1 MCNQSSTPPRLAALL
16 LAGISATY
24 AVGLMFSQPWDRSGI
39 GWALLQVWVS
49 SIPFVFL
56 LVALTVLFQR
66 LRDRNAWVM
75 ALMFCGFMSLM
86 NPGAAGASPAFPGFM
101 MAYRMTLLMMAPG
114 LFGFFFLVF
123 PARSRLDELAPW
135 LKWLL
140 VGFGAFL
147 FLTGAPWRPLLGQPF
162 SGNFAGESIL
172 SGRLALWRA
181 YGVFGQVFLGI
192 GVGILALI
200 GHAARAASSEVRRKA
215 RVLAWGTVAGIA
227 PALVIAA
234 VEVVGSVPDWLGAC
248 ALLALPLMPLAFAY
262 AVVKHRVMAVPVL
275 VQRGARYLLV
285 QRGLAVVSVASS
297 LAVAVALAVLA
308 QRWLPAGS
316 DVGLPVA
323 VVAAGLL
330 GVGVARAGERV
341 ERRITDRIDRAFF
354 PERYEARRALEE
366 LADRTRTARDRPA
379 LAALLQ
385 AMLRSAF
392 RPVSLAVYLED
403 PAGRLAAADLRECP
417 GTLARD
423 AGALAAL
430 ASRARPAVLP
440 PPGVDDAADELHRML
455 APLQPECLA
464 PMVDRNGRLVGV
476 VALGGRQ
483 SEEPYSGEDIRLL
496 TVVSLQSALTV
507 QTICLS
513 EEMAARIEAERRA
526 EHEVEIAKEVQRQ
539 LLPAAAPVLS
549 GFACAGECIQAK
561 SVGGDYYDFVELGA
575 DRMAFVLADVSGKGI
590 AAALLMANLQATL
603 RSQYASGAG
612 DPARVLERTNRLF
625 FDSTPGNRY
634 ATLFLAEFSQAT
646 RELRYVN
653 CGHVPPVLARADG
666 AIETLEPTATVIGL
680 FDDWFGESAVAV
692 LEPGD
697 TLIVC
702 SDGVTEALSDDE
714 EEYGDHRLRDAIA
727 AHCGLPV
734 PELVATLQTSV
745 QQFAGAVQSDDLTLL
760 VARALPLPA
769 AAVDAAGATATSTVS
784 VCSSRAGPRSRP

>member
-1 MCNQSSTPPRLAALL
+1 MSNESSTLPRLAALM
-16 LAGISATY
+16 LAGVSGTYAIGLMLSQTWERTSFAWTLLPLWISA
-24 AVGLMFSQPWDRSGI
+24 
-39 GWALLQVWVS
+39 
-49 SIPFVFL
+49 IPLVFL
-56 LVALTVLFQR
+56 LVALTVLFHR
-66 LRDRNAWVM
+66 LLDRNAWVM
-75 ALMFCGFMSLM
+75 ALMFCGFMSLFA
-86 NPGAAGASPAFPGFM
+86 PQAAGGSPVLPGFM

-114 LFGFFFLVF
+114 LFAFFFLVF
-123 PARSRLDELAPW
+123 PARSRLDERAPW

-140 VGFGAFL
+140 VGFGAVL
-147 FLTGAPWRPLLGQPF
+147 VLTAGPWRPLLGQPF
-162 SGNFAGESIL
+162 SNNLAGETIL

-181 YGVFGQVFLGI
+181 YGVFGNVFLGI
-192 GVGILALI
+192 AVGILALV
-200 GHAARAASSEVRRKA
+200 GHAVSSPTSEIRRKA

-227 PALVIAA
+227 PALSVAA
-234 VEVVGSVPDWLGAC
+234 VELAGPVPDWLGAG
-248 ALLALPLMPLAFAY
+248 ALLALPLMPLSFAY

-285 QRGLAVVSVASS
+285 QRGLAVASVASS
-297 LAVAVALAVLA
+297 LVVAVVLAMLA
-308 QRWLPAGS
+308 QRWLPAGA

-330 GVGVARAGERV
+330 GVGVARAGAGV

-366 LADRTRTARDRPA
+366 LADRTRTAEDRPA
-379 LAALLQ
+379 LASLLE

-403 PAGRLAAADLRECP
+403 PDGRLAAGGPPEGP
-417 GTLARD
+417 GVLARD

-440 PPGVDDAADELHRML
+440 PPGVDDAADELHRLL

-496 TVVSLQSALTV
+496 RVVSLQSALTV

-539 LLPAAAPVLS
+539 LLPAAAPALP
-549 GFACAGECIQAK
+549 GFACAGACIQAK
-561 SVGGDYYDFVELGA
+561 SVGGDYYDFVELGGE
-575 DRMAFVLADVSGKGI
+575 RIAFLLADVSGKGI

-603 RSQYASGAG
+603 RSQYAGGAD
-612 DPARVLERTNRLF
+612 DPAKLLERANRLF
-625 FDSTPGNRY
+625 FASTPGNRY
-634 ATLFLAEFSQAT
+634 ATLFLAEFDRAT
-646 RELRYVN
+646 HELRYVN
-653 CGHVPPVLARADG
+653 CGHVPPVLARAGG
-666 AIETLEPTATVIGL
+666 AVETLDATGTVIGL
-680 FDDWFGESAVAV
+680 FEDWFGDSAVTA

-697 TLIVC
+697 TLVVC

-714 EEYGDHRLRDAIA
+714 EEYGEDRFRDAVA
-727 AHCGLPV
+727 ARRGLAV
-734 PELVATLQTSV
+734 PEMLVAVQTEV
-745 QQFAGAVQSDDLTLL
+745 QRFAGAVQSDDLTLL
-760 VARALPLPA
+760 VARAT
-769 AAVDAAGATATSTVS
+769 GS
-784 VCSSRAGPRSRP
+784 

>member
-1 MCNQSSTPPRLAALL
+1 MRNPSPTLPRLAALL
-16 LAGISATY
+16 LAGVSATY
-24 AVGLMFSQPWDRSGI
+24 AVGLMFSQSWDRSGI
-39 GWALLQVWVS
+39 GWAFFQVWVG
-49 SIPFVFL
+49 SIPLVFL

-66 LRDRNAWVM
+66 LQDRNAWVM

-86 NPGAAGASPAFPGFM
+86 NPGVAGASPALPGFM

-123 PARSRLDELAPW
+123 PARSRLDEAAPW

-147 FLTGAPWRPLLGQPF
+147 VLTGAPWRPLLGQPF
-162 SGNFAGESIL
+162 SGNLAGESIL

-192 GVGILALI
+192 GVGILAMI
-200 GHAARAASSEVRRKA
+200 AHAARAASSEVRRKA

-234 VEVVGSVPDWLGAC
+234 VEVVGPVPDWLGAC
-248 ALLALPLMPLAFAY
+248 ALLAFPLMPLSFAY
-262 AVVKHRVMAVPVL
+262 AVVRHRVMAVPVL
-275 VQRGARYLLV
+275 VQHGARYLLV
-285 QRGLAVVSVASS
+285 QRGLAVASVASS
-297 LAVAVALAVLA
+297 LVVAVALAMLA
-308 QRWLPAGS
+308 QRWLPPGS

-330 GVGVARAGERV
+330 GVGVARAGARV

-354 PERYEARRALEE
+354 PDRYEARRALEE
-366 LADRTRTARDRPA
+366 LADRTRTAEDRPA
-379 LAALLQ
+379 LASLLQ

-392 RPVSLAVYLED
+392 RPVSVAVYLED
-403 PAGRLAAADLRECP
+403 PDGRLAAADLPEGP
-417 GTLARD
+417 GVLARD
-423 AGALAAL
+423 AAALAAL
-430 ASRARPAVLP
+430 ASGARPAVLP
-440 PPGVDDAADELHRML
+440 PPGIDDAADELHRML
-455 APLQPECLA
+455 APLRPECLV

-483 SEEPYSGEDIRLL
+483 SEEPYSGDDIRLL

-539 LLPAAAPVLS
+539 LLPAVAPALP
-549 GFACAGECIQAK
+549 GFECAGECIQAK
-561 SVGGDYYDFVELGA
+561 SVGGDYYDFIELGA
-575 DRMAFVLADVSGKGI
+575 DRIAFLLADVSGKGI

-603 RSQYASGAG
+603 RSQYAGGAD
-612 DPARVLERTNRLF
+612 DPARMLERANRLF
-625 FDSTPGNRY
+625 FASTPGNRY
-634 ATLFLAEFSQAT
+634 ATLFLAEFNQAT

-653 CGHVPPVLARADG
+653 CGHVPPVLARAGG
-666 AIETLEPTATVIGL
+666 AIETLDATGTVIGL
-680 FDDWFGESAVAV
+680 FEDWFGESAVTV
-692 LEPGD
+692 LDPGD
-697 TLIVC
+697 TLVVC

-714 EEYGDHRLRDAIA
+714 EEYGEDRLRDAVA
-727 AHCGLPV
+727 AHRGLAV
-734 PELVATLQTSV
+734 PELVRTLQTSV
-745 QQFAGAVQSDDLTLL
+745 QRFAGAVQSDDLTLL
-760 VARALPLPA
+760 VARATAPVA
-769 AAVDAAGATATSTVS
+769 QAAGGIATD
-784 VCSSRAGPRSRP
+784 P

>member
-1 MCNQSSTPPRLAALL
+1 MRNPSSTLPRLAALL
-16 LAGISATY
+16 LAGVSATY
-24 AVGLMFSQPWDRSGI
+24 AAGLMFSQSWDRSGV
-39 GWALLQVWVS
+39 GWALLQIWVGS
-49 SIPFVFL
+49 VPPVFL

-66 LRDRNAWVM
+66 LHDRNAWVM

-86 NPGAAGASPAFPGFM
+86 NPVAAGVSPAFRGFM
-101 MAYRMTLLMMAPG
+101 TAYRLTLLMMAPG

-140 VGFGAFL
+140 VGFGACL
-147 FLTGAPWRPLLGQPF
+147 VLTGAPWRPFIGQPF
-162 SGNFAGESIL
+162 SGDFAGESIL
-172 SGRLALWRA
+172 SGRLVLWRA
-181 YGVFGQVFLGI
+181 YGVFGNVFLGI

-227 PALVIAA
+227 PTLVIAV

-248 ALLALPLMPLAFAY
+248 ALLAFPLMPLSFAY

-275 VQRGARYLLV
+275 VRRGARYLLV
-285 QRGLAVVSVASS
+285 RRGLAVASVASS
-297 LAVAVALAVLA
+297 LVVAVALAMLA
-308 QRWLPAGS
+308 QRWQPAGFG
-316 DVGLPVA
+316 VGLPVA

-330 GVGVARAGERV
+330 GVGVARAGAGV

-354 PERYEARRALEE
+354 RDRYEARRALEE
-366 LADRTRTARDRPA
+366 LADRTRTAKDRPA
-379 LAALLQ
+379 LASLLQ

-392 RPVSLAVYLED
+392 RPVSLAVYIED
-403 PAGRLAAADLRECP
+403 PAGRLAAADLPEGP
-417 GTLARD
+417 GVLARD

-539 LLPAAAPVLS
+539 LLPAGAPILP
-549 GFACAGECIQAK
+549 GLACAAECIQAK

-575 DRMAFVLADVSGKGI
+575 ERLAFVLADVSGKGI

-603 RSQYASGAG
+603 RSQYAGGAD
-612 DPARVLERTNRLF
+612 DPARMLERANRLF
-625 FDSTPGNRY
+625 FASTPGNRY
-634 ATLFLAEFSQAT
+634 ATLFLAEFHQAT

-653 CGHVPPVLARADG
+653 CGHVPPVLARAGG
-666 AIETLEPTATVIGL
+666 AVETLDATGTVIGL
-680 FDDWFGESAVAV
+680 FEDWFGESAATV

-697 TLIVC
+697 TLVVC
-702 SDGVTEALSDDE
+702 SDGVTEALSNDE
-714 EEYGDHRLRDAIA
+714 EEYGEDRLRDVVA
-727 AHCGLPV
+727 ARRGLAV
-734 PELVATLQTSV
+734 PELLAGLRTSV
-745 QQFAGAVQSDDLTLL
+745 Q
-760 VARALPLPA
+760 
-769 AAVDAAGATATSTVS
+769 
-784 VCSSRAGPRSRP
+784 

>member
-1 MCNQSSTPPRLAALL
+1 MRNQSSTPPRLAALL

-24 AVGLMFSQPWDRSGI
+24 AFGLMFSQPWDRSGI
-39 GWALLQVWVS
+39 GWSLLQIWVS
-49 SIPFVFL
+49 SIPLVFL

-66 LRDRNAWVM
+66 LQDRNAWVM

-86 NPGAAGASPAFPGFM
+86 NPGAAGASPALPGFM
-101 MAYRMTLLMMAPG
+101 MAYRMTLLMMAPA

-140 VGFGAFL
+140 VGFGAL
-147 FLTGAPWRPLLGQPF
+147 LVLTGAPWRPLLGQQF
-162 SGNFAGESIL
+162 SASFAGESIL
-172 SGRLALWRA
+172 SGRLALWRT
-181 YGVFGQVFLGI
+181 YGVFGLVFLGI

-215 RVLAWGTVAGIA
+215 RVLTWGTVAGIA

-248 ALLALPLMPLAFAY
+248 ALLAFPLMPLAFAY

-275 VQRGARYLLV
+275 VQRSARYLLV
-285 QRGLAVVSVASS
+285 QRGLAVVSVTSS

-308 QRWLPAGS
+308 QRWLPTGS
-316 DVGLPVA
+316 DMGLPVA
-323 VVAAGLL
+323 VVAVGLL
-330 GVGVARAGERV
+330 GVGVARAGARV
-341 ERRITDRIDRAFF
+341 ERRITDRLDRAFF

-366 LADRTRTARDRPA
+366 LADRTRTAEDRPA
-379 LAALLQ
+379 LASLLQ

-403 PAGRLAAADLRECP
+403 PAGRLAAADLPEGP

-423 AGALAAL
+423 AVALAAL

-440 PPGVDDAADELHRML
+440 PPGVDDAADKLHRML

-464 PMVDRNGRLVGV
+464 PMVDRNGRLVGL
-476 VALGGRQ
+476 VALGGRE

-526 EHEVEIAKEVQRQ
+526 EHEVEIAKQVQRQ
-539 LLPAAAPVLS
+539 LLPAGAPVLS
-549 GFACAGECIQAK
+549 GLACAGECIQAK
-561 SVGGDYYDFVELGA
+561 SVGGDYYDFVELGV
-575 DRMAFVLADVSGKGI
+575 DRTAFALVDVSGKGI

-603 RSQYASGAG
+603 RSQYASGAS
-612 DPARVLERTNRLF
+612 DPARMLERANRLF

-680 FDDWFGESAVAV
+680 FEDWFGESASTV

-714 EEYGDHRLRDAIA
+714 EEYGDDRLRDAIA
-727 AHCGLPV
+727 VHRGLAV
-734 PELVATLQTSV
+734 PELLATLQTSV
-745 QQFAGAVQSDDLTLL
+745 QQFAGAVQSDDRTLL
-760 VARALPLPA
+760 VVRALPLPA
-769 AAVDAAGATATSTVS
+769 AAVEAAGATEQVPVS
-784 VCSSRAGPRSRP
+784 VCSSRAGPRSRT

>member
-1 MCNQSSTPPRLAALL
+1 MRNQSSTLPRLAALL
-16 LAGISATY
+16 LAGVSATY
-24 AVGLMFSQPWDRSGI
+24 AVGLMFSQTWDRSGI
-39 GWALLQVWVS
+39 GWTLLQVWVS
-49 SIPFVFL
+49 SIPLIFV

-66 LRDRNAWVM
+66 LRDRDAWVM

-86 NPGAAGASPAFPGFM
+86 NPGVAGASPALPGFM
-101 MAYRMTLLMMAPG
+101 MAYRMTLLFMAPG

-123 PARSRLDELAPW
+123 PARSPIDERAPW

-140 VGFGAFL
+140 VGFGAVL
-147 FLTGAPWRPLLGQPF
+147 VLTGAPWRPLLGQPV
-162 SGNFAGESIL
+162 SSNLAGETIL
-172 SGRLALWRA
+172 SGWLALARA
-181 YGVFGQVFLGI
+181 YGLFGSIFLGT

-200 GHAARAASSEVRRKA
+200 EHAARSASSEARRKA

-227 PALVIAA
+227 PALLIAV
-234 VEVVGSVPDWLGAC
+234 VELVGPVPDWLGAG
-248 ALLALPLMPLAFAY
+248 ALLAFPLMPLSFAY

-285 QRGLAVVSVASS
+285 QRGLAVASVLSS
-297 LAVAVALAVLA
+297 LAVAVVLAMLA

-330 GVGVARAGERV
+330 GVGVARAGARV

-354 PERYEARRALEE
+354 PDRYEARRALEE
-366 LADRTRTARDRPA
+366 LADRTRTAEDRPA
-379 LAALLQ
+379 LASLLQ

-392 RPVSLAVYLED
+392 RPLSLAVYLED
-403 PAGRLAAADLRECP
+403 PEGRLAAGDLPEGP
-417 GTLARD
+417 GTLARG
-423 AGALAAL
+423 AGALVTL

-440 PPGVDDAADELHRML
+440 PPGIDDAADELHRML
-455 APLQPECLA
+455 APLRPECLV
-464 PMVDRNGRLVGV
+464 PLVDRNGRLVGV
-476 VALGGRQ
+476 VVLGGRQ

-539 LLPAAAPVLS
+539 LLPARAPALS
-549 GFACAGECIQAK
+549 GFACAGACIQAK

-575 DRMAFVLADVSGKGI
+575 DRVAFVLADVSGKGI

-612 DPARVLERTNRLF
+612 DPAGLLERANRLF
-625 FDSTPGNRY
+625 FASTPGNRY
-634 ATLFLAEFSQAT
+634 ATLFLAEFNQAT
-646 RELRYVN
+646 RELHYVN
-653 CGHVPPVLARADG
+653 CGHVPPVLARSGG
-666 AIETLEPTATVIGL
+666 AIETLDATATVIGL
-680 FDDWFGESAVAV
+680 FEDWFGESAVTV

-697 TLIVC
+697 TLVVC
-702 SDGVTEALSDDE
+702 SDGVTEAFSDDE
-714 EEYGDHRLRDAIA
+714 EEYGEDRFRDAVS
-727 AHCGLPV
+727 AHRGLAV
-734 PELVATLQTSV
+734 PELLATLQTSV

-760 VARALPLPA
+760 VARAVPPA
-769 AAVDAAGATATSTVS
+769 PPPGAGATAAD
-784 VCSSRAGPRSRP
+784 REGLR

>member
-1 MCNQSSTPPRLAALL
+1 MSNESSTLPRLAALV
-16 LAGISATY
+16 LAGVSGTYAIGLMLSQTWERTSFAWTLLPLWISA
-24 AVGLMFSQPWDRSGI
+24 
-39 GWALLQVWVS
+39 
-49 SIPFVFL
+49 IPLVFL

-75 ALMFCGFMSLM
+75 ALMFCGFMSLFA
-86 NPGAAGASPAFPGFM
+86 PQAAGGSPVLPGFM

-114 LFGFFFLVF
+114 LFAFFFLVF
-123 PARSRLDELAPW
+123 PDRSRLDERVPR

-140 VGFGAFL
+140 VGLGAVL
-147 FLTGAPWRPLLGQPF
+147 VLTAGPWRLLLGQPF
-162 SGNFAGESIL
+162 SNNLARETIL
-172 SGRLALWRA
+172 PDSLALWRA
-181 YGVFGQVFLGI
+181 YGVFGNIFLGI
-192 GVGILALI
+192 AVGIVALI
-200 GHAARAASSEVRRKA
+200 GHAAGAASPEVRRKA

-227 PALVIAA
+227 PALSVAVVEVAGPVPEWLAA
-234 VEVVGSVPDWLGAC
+234 V
-248 ALLALPLMPLAFAY
+248 ALLALPLMPLSFAY
-262 AVVKHRVMAVPVL
+262 AVVRHRVMAVPVL

-285 QRGLAVVSVASS
+285 QRGLAVASIVSS
-297 LAVAVALAVLA
+297 LAVAVVLAVLA

-316 DVGLPVA
+316 EVGLPVA

-330 GVGVARAGERV
+330 GVGVARAGARV

-366 LADRTRTARDRPA
+366 LADRTRTAEDRPA
-379 LAALLQ
+379 LASLLE

-403 PAGRLAAADLRECP
+403 PDGRLAAADLPDGP
-417 GTLARD
+417 GVLARD

-430 ASRARPAVLP
+430 TTRARPAVLP
-440 PPGVDDAADELHRML
+440 PPGVDDAADELHGLL

-539 LLPAAAPVLS
+539 LLPAVAPALP
-549 GFACAGECIQAK
+549 GFACAGACIQAK
-561 SVGGDYYDFVELGA
+561 SVGGDYYDFVELGG
-575 DRMAFVLADVSGKGI
+575 DRIAFLLADVSGKGI

-603 RSQYASGAG
+603 RSQYAGGAD
-612 DPARVLERTNRLF
+612 DPARLLERANRLF
-625 FDSTPGNRY
+625 FASTPGNRY
-634 ATLFLAEFSQAT
+634 ATLFLAEFDRAT
-646 RELRYVN
+646 SELRYVN
-653 CGHVPPVLARADG
+653 CGHVPPVLARAGG
-666 AIETLEPTATVIGL
+666 AVETLDATGTVIGL
-680 FDDWFGESAVAV
+680 FEDWFGDSAVTV

-697 TLIVC
+697 TLVVC

-714 EEYGDHRLRDAIA
+714 EEYGEDRFREAVAVHR
-727 AHCGLPV
+727 GLAV
-734 PELVATLQTSV
+734 PELLAALQTEV

-760 VARALPLPA
+760 VARATVPA
-769 AAVDAAGATATSTVS
+769 EPVADSQS
-784 VCSSRAGPRSRP
+784 D

>member
-1 MCNQSSTPPRLAALL
+1 MRNQSSTPPRLAALL

-24 AVGLMFSQPWDRSGI
+24 AFGLMFSQPWDRSGI
-39 GWALLQVWVS
+39 GWSLLQIWVS
-49 SIPFVFL
+49 SIPLVFL

-66 LRDRNAWVM
+66 LQDRNAWVM

-86 NPGAAGASPAFPGFM
+86 NPGAAGASPALPGFM

-147 FLTGAPWRPLLGQPF
+147 VLTGAPWRPLLGQQF
-162 SGNFAGESIL
+162 SASFTGESIL
-172 SGRLALWRA
+172 SGRLALWRT
-181 YGVFGQVFLGI
+181 YGVFGLVFLGI

-200 GHAARAASSEVRRKA
+200 GHATRAASSEVRRKA
-215 RVLAWGTVAGIA
+215 RVLTWGTVAGIA

-248 ALLALPLMPLAFAY
+248 ALLAFPLMPLAFAY

-275 VQRGARYLLV
+275 VQRSARYLLV

-297 LAVAVALAVLA
+297 LAVAVGLAVLA
-308 QRWLPAGS
+308 QRWLPTGS
-316 DVGLPVA
+316 DAGLPVA
-323 VVAAGLL
+323 VVAVGLL
-330 GVGVARAGERV
+330 GVGVARAGARV

-366 LADRTRTARDRPA
+366 LADRTRTAEDRPA
-379 LAALLQ
+379 LASLLQ

-403 PAGRLAAADLRECP
+403 PAGRLAAADLPEGP

-440 PPGVDDAADELHRML
+440 PPGVDDVADELHRML

-476 VALGGRQ
+476 VALGGRE

-526 EHEVEIAKEVQRQ
+526 EHEVEIAKQVQRQ
-539 LLPAAAPVLS
+539 LLPAGAPVLS
-549 GFACAGECIQAK
+549 GLACAGECIQAK
-561 SVGGDYYDFVELGA
+561 SVGGDFYDFVELGGGPHGVRTRRCLRQGHRGGA
-575 DRMAFVLADVSGKGI
+575 AHGQSAGDAAQPVRERGRRSGLDAGASEPSLLRLDPRQPLRHAFPRRVQSGDPQ
-590 AAALLMANLQATL
+590 AAL
-603 RSQYASGAG
+603 
-612 DPARVLERTNRLF
+612 
-625 FDSTPGNRY
+625 
-634 ATLFLAEFSQAT
+634 
-646 RELRYVN
+646 RELRPRTAGAGARRRRHRDAGADRHRDRSVR
-653 CGHVPPVLARADG
+653 GLVRRVGVDGARAGRYADRLQRRGDRGVERRRGRVRRRPPARRHRRPPRPRRPRAAGHPPDLG
-666 AIETLEPTATVIGL
+666 A
-680 FDDWFGESAVAV
+680 AVRRRGS
-692 LEPGD
+692 ERRP
-697 TLIVC
+697 
-702 SDGVTEALSDDE
+702 
-714 EEYGDHRLRDAIA
+714 DA
-727 AHCGLPV
+727 
-734 PELVATLQTSV
+734 
-745 QQFAGAVQSDDLTLL
+745 
-760 VARALPLPA
+760 ARRARPA
-769 AAVDAAGATATSTVS
+769 AARGRRGGRRCDRTSTVS

>member
-1 MCNQSSTPPRLAALL
+1 MSNESSTLPRLAALA
-16 LAGISATY
+16 LAGVSGTY
-24 AVGLMFSQPWDRSGI
+24 AVGLMLSQTWERTSFA
-39 GWALLQVWVS
+39 WTLLPLWIS
-49 SIPFVFL
+49 AIPLVFL

-75 ALMFCGFMSLM
+75 ALMFCGFMSLFA
-86 NPGAAGASPAFPGFM
+86 PQAAGGSPVFPGFM

-114 LFGFFFLVF
+114 LFAFFFLVF
-123 PARSRLDELAPW
+123 PDRSRLDERAPW

-140 VGFGAFL
+140 VGLGAVL
-147 FLTGAPWRPLLGQPF
+147 VLTAGPWRPLLGQPF
-162 SGNFAGESIL
+162 SNNLAGETIL
-172 SGRLALWRA
+172 PDSLALWRA
-181 YGVFGQVFLGI
+181 YGVFGNIFVGI
-192 GVGILALI
+192 AVGILALI
-200 GHAARAASSEVRRKA
+200 GHAAGAASPEVRRKA

-227 PALVIAA
+227 PALSVAV
-234 VEVVGSVPDWLGAC
+234 VEVAGAVPDWLGAG
-248 ALLALPLMPLAFAY
+248 ALLALPLMPLSFAY

-285 QRGLAVVSVASS
+285 QRGLAVASVASS
-297 LAVAVALAVLA
+297 LVVAVVLAMLA

-330 GVGVARAGERV
+330 GVGVARAGARV

-366 LADRTRTARDRPA
+366 LADRTRTAEDRPA
-379 LAALLQ
+379 LASLLE

-392 RPVSLAVYLED
+392 RPVSLAVYLEGPD
-403 PAGRLAAADLRECP
+403 GRLAAADLPEGP
-417 GTLARD
+417 GVLARD

-430 ASRARPAVLP
+430 ASRARPAVVP
-440 PPGVDDAADELHRML
+440 PPGVDDTADELHRLL

-513 EEMAARIEAERRA
+513 EEMAARVEAERRA

-539 LLPAAAPVLS
+539 LLPAAAPALP
-549 GFACAGECIQAK
+549 GFACAGACIQAK
-561 SVGGDYYDFVELGA
+561 SVGGDYYDFVELGG
-575 DRMAFVLADVSGKGI
+575 DRIAFLLADVSGKGI

-603 RSQYASGAG
+603 RSQYAGGAD
-612 DPARVLERTNRLF
+612 DPARLLERANRLF
-625 FDSTPGNRY
+625 FASTPGNRY
-634 ATLFLAEFSQAT
+634 ATLFLAEFDRAT

-653 CGHVPPVLARADG
+653 CGHVPPVLARAG
-666 AIETLEPTATVIGL
+666 GVVETLDATGTVIGL
-680 FDDWFGESAVAV
+680 FEDWFGESAVTA

-697 TLIVC
+697 TLVVC

-714 EEYGDHRLRDAIA
+714 EEYGEDRFRDAVA
-727 AHCGLPV
+727 AHRGLAV
-734 PELVATLQTSV
+734 PELLAAVQAEV

-760 VARALPLPA
+760 VARATVPSV
-769 AAVDAAGATATSTVS
+769 AVADGERAT
-784 VCSSRAGPRSRP
+784 GP

>member
-1 MCNQSSTPPRLAALL
+1 MSHQSPALPRLAALL
-16 LAGISATY
+16 LAGVSGTY
-24 AVGLMFSQPWDRSGI
+24 AVGLMFSQAWDRSGI

-49 SIPFVFL
+49 SVPLVFL
-56 LVALTVLFQR
+56 LVALAVLFQR

-86 NPGAAGASPAFPGFM
+86 NPGAAGASPALPGFM
-101 MAYRMTLLMMAPG
+101 MAYRLTLMMMAPG

-140 VGFGAFL
+140 VGLGAFL
-147 FLTGAPWRPLLGQPF
+147 VLTAGPWRPLLGQPV
-162 SGNFAGESIL
+162 SNNLTGVTIL
-172 SGRLALWRA
+172 SGWPALWRA
-181 YGVFGQVFLGI
+181 YGVLAHVFLGI

-200 GHAARAASSEVRRKA
+200 GHAAGAASSEVRRKA

-227 PALVIAA
+227 PALLLAA
-234 VEVVGSVPDWLGAC
+234 VELAGRVPDWLAAI
-248 ALLALPLMPLAFAY
+248 ALLALPLMPLSFAY
-262 AVVKHRVMAVPVL
+262 AVVRHRVMAVPVL

-285 QRGLAVVSVASS
+285 QRGLAVASVASS
-297 LAVAVALAVLA
+297 LGVAVVLAMLA

-330 GVGVARAGERV
+330 GVGVARAGARV

-366 LADRTRTARDRPA
+366 LADRTRTAEDRPA
-379 LAALLQ
+379 LASLLE

-403 PAGRLAAADLRECP
+403 PDGRLAAADLPEGP
-417 GTLARD
+417 GVLARD

-430 ASRARPAVLP
+430 ATRARPAVLP
-440 PPGVDDAADELHRML
+440 PPGVDDAADELHRLL

-476 VALGGRQ
+476 VALGGRR

-539 LLPAAAPVLS
+539 LLPAAAPALP
-549 GFACAGECIQAK
+549 GFACAGACIQAK
-561 SVGGDYYDFVELGA
+561 SVGGDYYDFVELGGG
-575 DRMAFVLADVSGKGI
+575 RIAFLLADVSGKGI

-603 RSQYASGAG
+603 RSQYAGGAD
-612 DPARVLERTNRLF
+612 DPARLLERANRLF
-625 FDSTPGNRY
+625 FASTPGNRY
-634 ATLFLAEFSQAT
+634 ATLFLAEFDRAT

-653 CGHVPPVLARADG
+653 CGHVPPVLARSGG
-666 AIETLEPTATVIGL
+666 AVETLDATGTVIGL
-680 FDDWFGESAVAV
+680 FEDWFGDSAVTA
-692 LEPGD
+692 LDPGD
-697 TLIVC
+697 TLVVC

-714 EEYGDHRLRDAIA
+714 EEYGEDRFLDAVA
-727 AHCGLPV
+727 AHRGLAV
-734 PELVATLQTSV
+734 PELLAAVQTEV

-760 VARALPLPA
+760 VARATVPA
-769 AAVDAAGATATSTVS
+769 EPVADSQS
-784 VCSSRAGPRSRP
+784 D

>member
-1 MCNQSSTPPRLAALL
+1 MSNESSTLPRLAALL
-16 LAGISATY
+16 LAGVSGTY
-24 AVGLMFSQPWDRSGI
+24 AVGLMLSQTWERTSFA
-39 GWALLQVWVS
+39 WTLLPLWIS
-49 SIPFVFL
+49 AIPLVFL

-75 ALMFCGFMSLM
+75 ALMFCGFMSLFA
-86 NPGAAGASPAFPGFM
+86 PQAAGGSPVLPGFM

-114 LFGFFFLVF
+114 LFAFFFLVF
-123 PARSRLDELAPW
+123 PARSRLDERAPG
-135 LKWLL
+135 LKWLF
-140 VGFGAFL
+140 VGLGAFL
-147 FLTGAPWRPLLGQPF
+147 VLTAGPWRPLLGQPF
-162 SGNFAGESIL
+162 SNNLAGETIL
-172 SGRLALWRA
+172 PDSLALWRA
-181 YGVFGQVFLGI
+181 YGVFGNVFLGI
-192 GVGILALI
+192 AVGSLALI
-200 GHAARAASSEVRRKA
+200 GHAAGAASPEVRRKA

-227 PALVIAA
+227 PALSVAA
-234 VEVVGSVPDWLGAC
+234 VELAGPVPDWLAAV
-248 ALLALPLMPLAFAY
+248 ALLALPLMPLSFAY
-262 AVVKHRVMAVPVL
+262 AVVRHRVMAVPVL

-285 QRGLAVVSVASS
+285 QRGLAVASVGSS
-297 LAVAVALAVLA
+297 LVVAVVLAMLA

-330 GVGVARAGERV
+330 GVGVARAGARV

-366 LADRTRTARDRPA
+366 LADRTRTAEDRPA
-379 LAALLQ
+379 LASLLE

-403 PAGRLAAADLRECP
+403 PDGRLAAGGPPEGP
-417 GTLARD
+417 GVLARD
-423 AGALAAL
+423 AAALAAL

-440 PPGVDDAADELHRML
+440 PPGVDDAADELHRLL

-483 SEEPYSGEDIRLL
+483 SEEPYSGEDMRLL

-539 LLPAAAPVLS
+539 LLPAAAPARP
-549 GFACAGECIQAK
+549 GFACAGACIQAK
-561 SVGGDYYDFVELGA
+561 SVGGDYYDFVELGGE
-575 DRMAFVLADVSGKGI
+575 RIAFLLADVSGKGI

-603 RSQYASGAG
+603 RSQYAGGAD
-612 DPARVLERTNRLF
+612 DPARLLERANRLF
-625 FDSTPGNRY
+625 FASTPGNRY
-634 ATLFLAEFSQAT
+634 ATLFLAEFDRAT

-653 CGHVPPVLARADG
+653 CGHVPPVLARAGG
-666 AIETLEPTATVIGL
+666 AVETLDATGTVIGL
-680 FDDWFGESAVAV
+680 FEDWFGDSAVTA

-697 TLIVC
+697 TLVVC

-714 EEYGDHRLRDAIA
+714 EEYGEDRFRDAVA
-727 AHCGLPV
+727 ARRGLAV
-734 PELVATLQTSV
+734 PELLAAVQTEV

-760 VARALPLPA
+760 VARVTVPSE
-769 AAVDAAGATATSTVS
+769 AVADGGNATD
-784 VCSSRAGPRSRP
+784 P

>member
-1 MCNQSSTPPRLAALL
+1 MRNPSSTLPRLAALL
-16 LAGISATY
+16 LAAVSATY
-24 AVGLMFSQPWDRSGI
+24 AVGLMFSQSWDGSGV
-39 GWALLQVWVS
+39 GWALLRVWVS
-49 SIPFVFL
+49 LIPLVFL

-66 LRDRNAWVM
+66 LHDRNAWVM

-86 NPGAAGASPAFPGFM
+86 NPGAAGASPALPDFM
-101 MAYRMTLLMMAPG
+101 MAYRLTLLMMAPG

-140 VGFGAFL
+140 VGLGAL
-147 FLTGAPWRPLLGQPF
+147 LVLTGAPWRPLLGQPF
-162 SGNFAGESIL
+162 SGNLAGETML

-181 YGVFGQVFLGI
+181 WGVFGNVVLGT
-192 GVGILALI
+192 GVGVLALV
-200 GHAARAASSEVRRKA
+200 GHAVQAASSEVRRKA
-215 RVLAWGTVAGIA
+215 RVLAWGTVAAIA
-227 PALVIAA
+227 PALVVA
-234 VEVVGSVPDWLGAC
+234 VVELVGSVPDWLAAC
-248 ALLALPLMPLAFAY
+248 ALLAFPLMPLSFAY
-262 AVVKHRVMAVPVL
+262 AVVRHRVMAVPVL

-285 QRGLAVVSVASS
+285 QRGLAVASVASS
-297 LAVAVALAVLA
+297 LVVAVVLAMLA

-330 GVGVARAGERV
+330 GVGVARAGARV

-366 LADRTRTARDRPA
+366 LADRTRTAEDRPA
-379 LAALLQ
+379 LASLLE

-403 PAGRLAAADLRECP
+403 PDGRLAAADLP
-417 GTLARD
+417 DGPVILARD

-430 ASRARPAVLP
+430 ASRARASVLP
-440 PPGVDDAADELHRML
+440 PPGVDDAADELHRLL

-483 SEEPYSGEDIRLL
+483 SEEPYSGEDVRLL

-539 LLPAAAPVLS
+539 LLPADAPALP
-549 GFACAGECIQAK
+549 GFACAGACIQAK
-561 SVGGDYYDFVELGA
+561 SVGGDYYDFVELGGG
-575 DRMAFVLADVSGKGI
+575 RIAFLLADVSGKGI

-603 RSQYASGAG
+603 RSQYAGGAD
-612 DPARVLERTNRLF
+612 DPARMLERANRLF
-625 FDSTPGNRY
+625 FASTPGNRY
-634 ATLFLAEFSQAT
+634 ATLFLAEFDRAT

-653 CGHVPPVLARADG
+653 CGHVAPVLARADG
-666 AIETLEPTATVIGL
+666 AVETLDATGTVIGL
-680 FDDWFGESAVAV
+680 FEDWFGDSALTA

-697 TLIVC
+697 TLVVC
-702 SDGVTEALSDDE
+702 SDGVTEALSDDD
-714 EEYGDHRLRDAIA
+714 EEYGEDRFRDAVA
-727 AHCGLPV
+727 AHRGLDV
-734 PELVATLQTSV
+734 PELLATVQTEV
-745 QQFAGAVQSDDLTLL
+745 QQFAGVVQSDDLTLL
-760 VARALPLPA
+760 VARATVPTDP
-769 AAVDAAGATATSTVS
+769 VAAGENATD
-784 VCSSRAGPRSRP
+784 P

>member
-1 MCNQSSTPPRLAALL
+1 MSNESSTLPRLAALL
-16 LAGISATY
+16 LAGVSGTY
-24 AVGLMFSQPWDRSGI
+24 AVGLMLSQTWERTSFA
-39 GWALLQVWVS
+39 WTLLPLWIS
-49 SIPFVFL
+49 AIPLVFL

-75 ALMFCGFMSLM
+75 ALMFCGFMSLFA
-86 NPGAAGASPAFPGFM
+86 PQAAGGSPVLPGFM

-114 LFGFFFLVF
+114 LFAFFFLVF
-123 PARSRLDELAPW
+123 PARSRLDERAPG

-140 VGFGAFL
+140 VGLGAFL
-147 FLTGAPWRPLLGQPF
+147 VLTAGPWRPLLGQPF
-162 SGNFAGESIL
+162 SNNLAGETIL
-172 SGRLALWRA
+172 PDSLALWRA
-181 YGVFGQVFLGI
+181 YGVFGNVFLGI
-192 GVGILALI
+192 AVGSLALI
-200 GHAARAASSEVRRKA
+200 GHAAGAASPEVRRKA

-227 PALVIAA
+227 PALLVAA
-234 VEVVGSVPDWLGAC
+234 VEVAGPVPNWLGAV
-248 ALLALPLMPLAFAY
+248 ALLALPLMPLSFAY
-262 AVVKHRVMAVPVL
+262 AVVRHRVMAVPVL

-285 QRGLAVVSVASS
+285 QRGLAVASVGSS
-297 LAVAVALAVLA
+297 LVVAVVLAMLA

-330 GVGVARAGERV
+330 GVGVARAGARV

-366 LADRTRTARDRPA
+366 LADRTRTAEDRPA
-379 LAALLQ
+379 LASLLE

-403 PAGRLAAADLRECP
+403 PDGRLAAGGPPEGP
-417 GTLARD
+417 GVLARD
-423 AGALAAL
+423 AAALAAL

-440 PPGVDDAADELHRML
+440 PPGVDDAADELHRLL

-483 SEEPYSGEDIRLL
+483 SEEPYSGEDMRLL

-539 LLPAAAPVLS
+539 LLPAAAPARP
-549 GFACAGECIQAK
+549 GFACAGACIQAK
-561 SVGGDYYDFVELGA
+561 SVGGDYYDFVELGGE
-575 DRMAFVLADVSGKGI
+575 RIAFLLADVSGKGI

-603 RSQYASGAG
+603 RSQYAGGAD
-612 DPARVLERTNRLF
+612 DPARLLERANRLF
-625 FDSTPGNRY
+625 FASTPGNRY
-634 ATLFLAEFSQAT
+634 ATLFLAEFDRAT
-646 RELRYVN
+646 GELRYVN
-653 CGHVPPVLARADG
+653 CGHVPPVLARAGG
-666 AIETLEPTATVIGL
+666 AVETLDATGTVIGL
-680 FDDWFGESAVAV
+680 FEDWFGDSAVTA

-697 TLIVC
+697 TLVVC

-714 EEYGDHRLRDAIA
+714 EEYGEDRFRDAVA
-727 AHCGLPV
+727 ARRGLAV
-734 PELVATLQTSV
+734 PELLAAVQTEV

-760 VARALPLPA
+760 VARVTVPSE
-769 AAVDAAGATATSTVS
+769 AVADGGNATD
-784 VCSSRAGPRSRP
+784 P

>member
-1 MCNQSSTPPRLAALL
+1 MSNESSTLPRLAALA
-16 LAGISATY
+16 LAGVSGTY
-24 AVGLMFSQPWDRSGI
+24 AVGLMLSQAWERTSFA
-39 GWALLQVWVS
+39 WTLLPVWIS
-49 SIPFVFL
+49 TIPLVFL

-75 ALMFCGFMSLM
+75 AFMFCGFMSLFA
-86 NPGAAGASPAFPGFM
+86 PQAAGGSPVLPGFM

-114 LFGFFFLVF
+114 LFAFFFLVF
-123 PARSRLDELAPW
+123 PARSRLDQRAPR

-140 VGFGAFL
+140 VGLGAVL
-147 FLTGAPWRPLLGQPF
+147 VLTAGPWRPLLGQPF
-162 SGNFAGESIL
+162 SNNLAGETIL
-172 SGRLALWRA
+172 PGPMALWRA
-181 YGVFGQVFLGI
+181 YGVFGNIFVGI
-192 GVGILALI
+192 AVGILALV
-200 GHAARAASSEVRRKA
+200 GHAVGSPTSEIRRKA

-227 PALVIAA
+227 PALSVA
-234 VEVVGSVPDWLGAC
+234 VAELAGPVPDWLGAG
-248 ALLALPLMPLAFAY
+248 ALLALPLMPLSFAY
-262 AVVKHRVMAVPVL
+262 AVVRHRVMAVPVL

-285 QRGLAVVSVASS
+285 QRGLAVASVASS
-297 LAVAVALAVLA
+297 LVVAVVLAMLA

-330 GVGVARAGERV
+330 GVGVARAGARV

-366 LADRTRTARDRPA
+366 LADRTRTAEDRPA
-379 LAALLQ
+379 LASLLE

-403 PAGRLAAADLRECP
+403 PDGRLAAADLPEGP
-417 GTLARD
+417 GLLARD
-423 AGALAAL
+423 AGALAEL

-440 PPGVDDAADELHRML
+440 PPGVDDAADELHGLL

-539 LLPAAAPVLS
+539 LLPAAAPALP
-549 GFACAGECIQAK
+549 GFACAGACIQAK
-561 SVGGDYYDFVELGA
+561 SVGGDYYDFIELGG
-575 DRMAFVLADVSGKGI
+575 DRIAFLLADVSGKGI

-603 RSQYASGAG
+603 RSQYAGGAD
-612 DPARVLERTNRLF
+612 DPARLLERANRLF
-625 FDSTPGNRY
+625 FASTPGNRY
-634 ATLFLAEFSQAT
+634 ATLFLAEFDRVT

-653 CGHVPPVLARADG
+653 CGHVPPVLARAGG
-666 AIETLEPTATVIGL
+666 AVETLDATGTVIGL
-680 FDDWFGESAVAV
+680 FEDWFGESAVTA

-697 TLIVC
+697 TLVVC

-714 EEYGDHRLRDAIA
+714 EEYGEDRFRDAVA
-727 AHCGLPV
+727 GHRGLAV
-734 PELVATLQTSV
+734 PELLSAVQTDV
-745 QQFAGAVQSDDLTLL
+745 QRFAGAVQSDDLTLL
-760 VARALPLPA
+760 VARATVPTEPVVAGEA
-769 AAVDAAGATATSTVS
+769 ATD
-784 VCSSRAGPRSRP
+784 P

>member
-1 MCNQSSTPPRLAALL
+1 MSNESSTLPRLAALL
-16 LAGISATY
+16 LAGVSGTY
-24 AVGLMFSQPWDRSGI
+24 AVGLMLSQTWERTSFA
-39 GWALLQVWVS
+39 WTLLPLWIS
-49 SIPFVFL
+49 AIPLVFL

-75 ALMFCGFMSLM
+75 ALMFCGFMSLFA
-86 NPGAAGASPAFPGFM
+86 PQAAGGSPVLPGFM

-114 LFGFFFLVF
+114 LFAFFFLVF
-123 PARSRLDELAPW
+123 PARSRLDERAPG
-135 LKWLL
+135 LKWLF
-140 VGFGAFL
+140 VGLGAFL
-147 FLTGAPWRPLLGQPF
+147 VLTAGPWRPLLGQPF
-162 SGNFAGESIL
+162 SNNLAGETIL
-172 SGRLALWRA
+172 PDSLALWRA
-181 YGVFGQVFLGI
+181 YGVFGNVFLGI
-192 GVGILALI
+192 AVGSLALI
-200 GHAARAASSEVRRKA
+200 GHAAGAASPEVRRKA

-227 PALVIAA
+227 PALSVAA
-234 VEVVGSVPDWLGAC
+234 VELAGPVPDWLAAV
-248 ALLALPLMPLAFAY
+248 ALLALPLMPLSFAY
-262 AVVKHRVMAVPVL
+262 AVVRHRVMAVPVL

-285 QRGLAVVSVASS
+285 QRGLAVASVGSS
-297 LAVAVALAVLA
+297 LVVAVVLAMLA

-330 GVGVARAGERV
+330 GVGVARAGARV

-366 LADRTRTARDRPA
+366 LADRTRTAEDRPA
-379 LAALLQ
+379 LASLLE

-392 RPVSLAVYLED
+392 RPVSLAVYLEGPD
-403 PAGRLAAADLRECP
+403 GRLAAGGPPEGP
-417 GTLARD
+417 GALARD
-423 AGALAAL
+423 AAALAAL

-440 PPGVDDAADELHRML
+440 PPGVDDAADELHRLL

-539 LLPAAAPVLS
+539 LLPAAAPARP
-549 GFACAGECIQAK
+549 GFACAGACIQAK
-561 SVGGDYYDFVELGA
+561 SVGGDYYDFVELGGE
-575 DRMAFVLADVSGKGI
+575 RIAFLLADVSGKGI

-603 RSQYASGAG
+603 RSQYAGGAD
-612 DPARVLERTNRLF
+612 DPARLLERANRLF
-625 FDSTPGNRY
+625 FASTPGNRY
-634 ATLFLAEFSQAT
+634 ATLFLAEFDRAT
-646 RELRYVN
+646 GELRYVN
-653 CGHVPPVLARADG
+653 CGHVPPVLARAGG
-666 AIETLEPTATVIGL
+666 AVETLDATGTVIGL
-680 FDDWFGESAVAV
+680 FEDWFGDSAVTA

-697 TLIVC
+697 TLVVC

-714 EEYGDHRLRDAIA
+714 EEYGEDRFRDAVA
-727 AHCGLPV
+727 ARRGLTV
-734 PELVATLQTSV
+734 PELLAAVQTEV

-760 VARALPLPA
+760 VARVTVPSE
-769 AAVDAAGATATSTVS
+769 AVADGGNATD
-784 VCSSRAGPRSRP
+784 P

>member
-1 MCNQSSTPPRLAALL
+1 MSNESSTLPRLAALL
-16 LAGISATY
+16 LAGVSGTY
-24 AVGLMFSQPWDRSGI
+24 AVGMMFSQAWDRSGI
-39 GWALLQVWVS
+39 GWVLLQVWVS
-49 SIPFVFL
+49 SVPLVFL
-56 LVALTVLFQR
+56 LVALVVLFQR

-86 NPGAAGASPAFPGFM
+86 NPGAAGASPALPGFM
-101 MAYRMTLLMMAPG
+101 MAYRLTLMMMAPG

-123 PARSRLDELAPW
+123 PARSRLDEVAPW
-135 LKWLL
+135 LKWVL

-147 FLTGAPWRPLLGQPF
+147 VLTAGPWRPLLGQPV
-162 SGNFAGESIL
+162 SNNLTGVTIL
-172 SGRLALWRA
+172 SGWLVLWRA
-181 YGVFGQVFLGI
+181 YGVLVHIFLGI
-192 GVGILALI
+192 GVGIVALI
-200 GHAARAASSEVRRKA
+200 GHAAGAASSEVRRKA

-227 PALVIAA
+227 PALLLAA
-234 VEVVGSVPDWLGAC
+234 VEIAGPVPDWLAAV
-248 ALLALPLMPLAFAY
+248 ALLALPLMPLSFAY
-262 AVVKHRVMAVPVL
+262 AVVRHRVMAVPVL
-275 VQRGARYLLV
+275 VRRGARYLLV
-285 QRGLAVVSVASS
+285 QRGLAVASVASS
-297 LAVAVALAVLA
+297 LVVAVVLAMLA
-308 QRWLPAGS
+308 QRWLPARA

-330 GVGVARAGERV
+330 GVGVARAGARV

-366 LADRTRTARDRPA
+366 LADRTRTAEDRPA
-379 LAALLQ
+379 LASLLE

-403 PAGRLAAADLRECP
+403 PAGRLAAAELREGP
-417 GTLARD
+417 GVLARD
-423 AGALAAL
+423 AGALASL

-440 PPGVDDAADELHRML
+440 PPGVDDAADELHRLL

-539 LLPAAAPVLS
+539 LLPAAAPALP
-549 GFACAGECIQAK
+549 GFACAGACIQAK
-561 SVGGDYYDFVELGA
+561 SVGGDYYDFVELGGE
-575 DRMAFVLADVSGKGI
+575 RMAFLLADVSGKGI

-603 RSQYASGAG
+603 RSQYAGGAD
-612 DPARVLERTNRLF
+612 DPARLLERANRLF
-625 FDSTPGNRY
+625 FASTPGNRY
-634 ATLFLAEFSQAT
+634 ATLFLAEFDRAT
-646 RELRYVN
+646 RELCYVN
-653 CGHVPPVLARADG
+653 CGHVPPVLARAGG
-666 AIETLEPTATVIGL
+666 AVETLDATGTVIGL
-680 FDDWFGESAVAV
+680 FEDWFGDSAVTA

-697 TLIVC
+697 TLVVC

-714 EEYGDHRLRDAIA
+714 EEYGEDRFRDAVA
-727 AHCGLPV
+727 ARRGLAV
-734 PELVATLQTSV
+734 PALLAAVQAEV

-760 VARALPLPA
+760 VARVTVPPV
-769 AAVDAAGATATSTVS
+769 AVAGGERATD
-784 VCSSRAGPRSRP
+784 P